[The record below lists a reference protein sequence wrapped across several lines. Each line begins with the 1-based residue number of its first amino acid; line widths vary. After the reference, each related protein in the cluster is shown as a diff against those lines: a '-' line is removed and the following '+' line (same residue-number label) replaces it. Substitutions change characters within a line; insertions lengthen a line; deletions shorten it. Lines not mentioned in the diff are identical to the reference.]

1 MFCQQPRQTD
11 SGGKGVSRWGLGSSS
26 PGLSWGQE
34 APAHELQPGC
44 GTLAHLDLRL
54 GCLGGDPA
62 FQSLFFPSLN
72 QLFQISQV
80 LQVSSGTVKSFK
92 LWQKQDHASCQQLEP
107 WGISW
112 LVSPSSLLGSKSAHP
127 GHQLLILQQ
136 GGWSSPFLPEFPHL
150 FCQSIYHSLLQE
162 SACLSVLHWS
172 VGSSRAGSALSV
184 LTSFEPVLWTQ
195 GGRLMLLCEF
205 LYNSGQ

>member
-11 SGGKGVSRWGLGSSS
+11 TGGKGVSRWGLGSSS

-92 LWQKQDHASCQQLEP
+92 LWQKQDHASRQPLEP

-112 LVSPSSLLGSKSAHP
+112 LVSPSSLGSRSAHP
-127 GHQLLILQQ
+127 GHQPLSPAAQPARTQPPGPPPLATHSPPLLLVQ
-136 GGWSSPFLPEFPHL
+136 FLPLPGLGLLGPQPPAAKAPSRIRNSMSTFQFRP
-150 FCQSIYHSLLQE
+150 FNSLSTYL
-162 SACLSVLHWS
+162 
-172 VGSSRAGSALSV
+172 
-184 LTSFEPVLWTQ
+184 
-195 GGRLMLLCEF
+195 
-205 LYNSGQ
+205 